1 MERVLL
7 LAGDAAESLEVLYP
21 MQRLREDGYAVEVA
35 APKRKVLQTVIHE
48 SEPSMETYTE
58 KPGYRVQADLAFA
71 EAEPAEYVGLYIVG
85 GRAPEYIRH
94 EPGALEL
101 VRSFFELGKPVA
113 AICHGPL
120 LLTAAAL
127 VEGRT
132 MTAYP
137 MLRPE
142 IEAAGGKFVDREVV
156 VDGNL
161 ITARSWADHPAI
173 MREYIRVLRGV
184 PATIN

>member
-35 APKRKVLQTVIHE
+35 APKRKVLQTVIHDF
-48 SEPSMETYTE
+48 EPHFDTYTE
-58 KPGYRVQADLAFA
+58 KPGYRIQADLAFA
-71 EAEPAEYVGLYIVG
+71 EVAAEEFLGLYITG

-101 VRSFFELGKPVA
+101 VRSFFNLGKPVA
-113 AICHGPL
+113 AVCHGPL
-120 LLTAAAL
+120 LLTAAGL
-127 VEGRT
+127 VRGRT
-132 MTAYP
+132 LTAYP

-142 IEAAGGKFVDREVV
+142 VEAVGGNFVDREVV
-156 VDGNL
+156 VDNNL
-161 ITARSWADHPAI
+161 VTARTWADHPALL
-173 MREYIRVLRGV
+173 REFIRALRGV